1 MSTSRMGG
9 PIHAGRRA
17 VWAGI
22 AAFGLFGAV
31 GCQVEYAGMT
41 LPTGK
46 YLFDDVQYF
55 AEGPHFPM
63 ANTLAATQRA
73 QMQAEGIEPYGTP
86 PTAGMVGPGPVLA
99 PPGGPSMMRQVPGGD
114 VDMEPGQ
121 AQPPIMQ
128 PPADRM
134 QLPGMVP
141 VPGPG
146 F

>member
-9 PIHAGRRA
+9 PIRAGRRG

-46 YLFDDVQYF
+46 YLYDDVQYF
-55 AEGPHFPM
+55 AEGPHFPW

-73 QMQAEGIEPYGTP
+73 QMQAQGIEPYGSSPAAGMAPAGGLTP
-86 PTAGMVGPGPVLA
+86 PVGTMLERGPGGADVINPAQGVPPITA
-99 PPGGPSMMRQVPGGD
+99 PPAGRLQ
-114 VDMEPGQ
+114 
-121 AQPPIMQ
+121 QPE
-128 PPADRM
+128 
-134 QLPGMVP
+134 MVP
-141 VPGPG
+141 PPGPG

>member
-9 PIHAGRRA
+9 PIRSGRRV

-22 AAFGLFGAV
+22 AAFGLLGAV

-73 QMQAEGIEPYGTP
+73 QMQAQGIEPYGSP
-86 PTAGMVGPGPVLA
+86 PAAGMAPAGGMINTVPGR
-99 PPGGPSMMRQVPGGD
+99 GMMEAVPGGGMD
-114 VDMEPGQ
+114 LNPAQ
-121 AQPPIMQ
+121 AQPPIGAEPAERRMQ
-128 PPADRM
+128 PE
-134 QLPGMVP
+134 MVP
-141 VPGPG
+141 PPG

>member
-17 VWAGI
+17 IWAGI

-55 AEGPHFPM
+55 AKGPDFPL
-63 ANTLAATQRA
+63 ANTQAATQRA
-73 QMQAEGIEPYGTP
+73 QMQAQGIEPYGAP
-86 PTAGMVGPGPVLA
+86 PAAGMVAPGGVLSAPGGASMIRSIPGGGSDMEIEQARPPIQA
-99 PPGGPSMMRQVPGGD
+99 PPPG
-114 VDMEPGQ
+114 E
-121 AQPPIMQ
+121 
-128 PPADRM
+128 

-141 VPGPG
+141 PPGN